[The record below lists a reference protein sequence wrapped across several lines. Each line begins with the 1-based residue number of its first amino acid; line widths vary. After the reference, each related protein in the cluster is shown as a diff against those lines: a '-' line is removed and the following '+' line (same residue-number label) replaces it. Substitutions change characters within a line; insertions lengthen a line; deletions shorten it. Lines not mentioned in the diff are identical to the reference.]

1 MNEHPRRLSAQR
13 RVRAVERARVIVQAI
28 VDGRQGHY
36 EGYRA
41 LYSIYLQTSGAAE
54 ELKPLF
60 RLPGI
65 EPDGTIHVND
75 EFRRTVMDAAVQW
88 LKKNSK

>member
-1 MNEHPRRLSAQR
+1 MKHPRRRSTQRKAQ
-13 RVRAVERARVIVQAI
+13 ALENARDILEVI
-28 VDGRQGHY
+28 VDGNRDPY

-41 LYSIYLQTSGAAE
+41 VYSIYVGTSGIAE

-65 EPDGTIHVND
+65 EPDGTIHVD
-75 EFRRTVMDAAVQW
+75 DTFRRLVVTVASEW